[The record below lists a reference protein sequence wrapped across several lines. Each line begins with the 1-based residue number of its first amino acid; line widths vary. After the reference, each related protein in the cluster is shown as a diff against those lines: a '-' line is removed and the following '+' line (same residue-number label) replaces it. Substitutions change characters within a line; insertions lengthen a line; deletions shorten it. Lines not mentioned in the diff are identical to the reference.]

1 LLDFNGGTSCVQV
14 YVNQHDF
21 FLNRV
26 RKDMESDDTVL
37 SVFYDNVAMV
47 KCSYILRWR
56 SLADPD
62 TIPPKNESSLTELL
76 VEIRATV
83 GQEAQ
88 IVQAVFPNPS
98 FVMQVFLQRVFAQS
112 VITRKSSP
120 SRNAKIVLRFSNT
133 WNSSSTAPAT
143 CQI

>member
-1 LLDFNGGTSCVQV
+1 MQV

-26 RKDMESDDTVL
+26 REDMESDDTVL
-37 SVFYDNVAMV
+37 SVFYGDVAMV
-47 KCSYILRWR
+47 KCSYTIRWR

-112 VITRKSSP
+112 VITHKSSP
-120 SRNAKIVLRFSNT
+120 SHYTKNGHRFSNT
-133 WNSSSTAPAT
+133 WNSSSDALEL

>member
-1 LLDFNGGTSCVQV
+1 MQV

-26 RKDMESDDTVL
+26 RTDMESDDTVL
-37 SVFYDNVAMV
+37 SVFHDSVAMV
-47 KCSYILRWR
+47 KCSYVIRWR

-76 VEIRATV
+76 VEIRETV

-120 SRNAKIVLRFSNT
+120 SRNAKIVHRFSNT
-133 WNSSSTAPAT
+133 WNNSSNAPAT

>member
-1 LLDFNGGTSCVQV
+1 MQV

-37 SVFYDNVAMV
+37 SVFYDNPAMV
-47 KCSYILRWR
+47 KCSYVIRWR

-76 VEIRATV
+76 LEIRATV

-120 SRNAKIVLRFSNT
+120 SRHAKIVLRFSNT

-143 CQI
+143 CRI

>member
-1 LLDFNGGTSCVQV
+1 MQV

>member
-37 SVFYDNVAMV
+37 SVLSDNVAMV
-47 KCSYILRWR
+47 KCSYTTRWR
-56 SLADPD
+56 LLADPD
-62 TIPPKNESSLTELL
+62 TIPPKTESSLTELL

-112 VITRKSSP
+112 VITGKFFFKS
-120 SRNAKIVLRFSNT
+120 L
-133 WNSSSTAPAT
+133 
-143 CQI
+143 C

>member
-1 LLDFNGGTSCVQV
+1 MQV

-21 FLNRV
+21 FINRV
-26 RKDMESDDTVL
+26 QNDRESDDTVL
-37 SVFYDNVAMV
+37 SVFYDDVTMV
-47 KCSYILRWR
+47 GCSYTIRWR

-62 TIPPKNESSLTELL
+62 TIPPKSESSLTELL

-98 FVMQVFLQRVFAQS
+98 LVMQVFLQRVFAQS
-112 VITRKSSP
+112 VITRKSSLYGDILNL
-120 SRNAKIVLRFSNT
+120 S
-133 WNSSSTAPAT
+133 
-143 CQI
+143 

>member
-1 LLDFNGGTSCVQV
+1 MQV
-14 YVNQHDF
+14 YVNQRDF

-37 SVFYDNVAMV
+37 SVFYDNIVMV
-47 KCSYILRWR
+47 KCSYTTRWR
-56 SLADPD
+56 LLADPD
-62 TIPPKNESSLTELL
+62 TVPPKNESSLTELL

-88 IVQAVFPNPS
+88 IVQVVFPNPS
-98 FVMQVFLQRVFAQS
+98 FAMQVLLQRVFAQS
-112 VITRKSSP
+112 VITGKSFS
-120 SRNAKIVLRFSNT
+120 SRYAKNVHRFSNT
-133 WNSSSTAPAT
+133 WNSSSNALAT

>member
-1 LLDFNGGTSCVQV
+1 
-14 YVNQHDF
+14 
-21 FLNRV
+21 
-26 RKDMESDDTVL
+26 MESDDTVL
-37 SVFYDNVAMV
+37 SVLYDNPAMV
-47 KCSYILRWR
+47 KCSYTIRWR
-56 SLADPD
+56 LLADPD

-112 VITRKSSP
+112 VITDNP
-120 SRNAKIVLRFSNT
+120 FQVAMLRMSIDPT
-133 WNSSSTAPAT
+133 THGTAPQTRWQHVRSSVFAHLTIGPLADVHT
-143 CQI
+143 C